1 MRNPRGK
8 IGLTKAFIIQD
19 NITTD
24 SMSDGQRE
32 NRQEVE
38 PLSVPFAVAQQLELL
53 NARKWADGIMKQ
65 PDDGNHQSSRR
76 FVWTDE
82 VSVDVKCVYWQEY

>member
-1 MRNPRGK
+1 M
-8 IGLTKAFIIQD
+8 
-19 NITTD
+19 
-24 SMSDGQRE
+24 
-32 NRQEVE
+32 
-38 PLSVPFAVAQQLELL
+38 SVPFAVAQQLELL

-65 PDDGNHQSSRR
+65 PDDGNHQSSLR